1 MEPIEVGFQ
10 AYVADGGEEFGAVR
24 AVAPNEWSGHR
35 PESMLRRYHIVD
47 LDDLRRAGERL
58 PGPQAEHHQGRFWV
72 NRPGRRKFKAR
83 GDAVVELS
91 EC

>member
-10 AYVADGGEEFGAVR
+10 AHVADGGEKFGAVR

-47 LDDLRRAGERL
+47 TWRDEAPAKME
-58 PGPQAEHHQGRFWV
+58 V
-72 NRPGRRKFKAR
+72 R
-83 GDAVVELS
+83 GNEAMGMPITSFVAIMA
-91 EC
+91 